1 VLVVDDEPAIL
12 LMVEADLRSQG
23 YRVTT
28 ARNASDALT
37 SIQLEPPDIAVVDI
51 RLPGMDGLGLLRQ
64 LRMLTTAP
72 VILISGL
79 GSSDDRVRGLD
90 LGADDYVT
98 KPFEPR
104 EVTARVR
111 AVLRRLGQARPQD
124 SVIRSGDVEVQ
135 LSRRAVLKG
144 GQLVR
149 LTRTEWALLSYL
161 ASNAG
166 LPIANSDILATVWG
180 SQYQDELQFLRVWI
194 FRLRSKLEPD
204 PHRPEI
210 IRTITGLGYVFQP
223 DAEAPA

>member
-1 VLVVDDEPAIL
+1 
-12 LMVEADLRSQG
+12 
-23 YRVTT
+23 
-28 ARNASDALT
+28 
-37 SIQLEPPDIAVVDI
+37 
-51 RLPGMDGLGLLRQ
+51 MDGLGLLRQ